1 LILHPGLTALVLAST
16 LICLMAIYSSYYGLR
31 ILKSWDLRSGSEV
44 QLALERRTYLISTVM
59 VNAFAFELAS
69 LFLLIYTAENLH
81 TLFVGAM
88 CAAGTLYANPF
99 GYPALILKLVVSILG
114 GIWLIINSADQK
126 AHDYPLIK
134 IKYTLLLVIT
144 PLAIAETVLLI
155 SYLINLRA
163 DIITSCCGALFSGQA
178 RPSARGFLNIPS
190 GTVLGSIFYLSVSL
204 TILSGL
210 YFYFKNRWGYPFSIL
225 SAATL
230 IVSIASL
237 IIYISPYF
245 YELPTHRCPFCI
257 LQREYNY
264 VGYLLYG
271 SVLCGSLAGM
281 GVGALEPFR
290 NVLSLKPVVP
300 PMQRRLA
307 LASVVLYVLFGATV
321 ILRMLT
327 TDFRP

>member
-1 LILHPGLTALVLAST
+1 MAL
-16 LICLMAIYSSYYGLR
+16 YSSYYGLR
-31 ILKSWDLRSGSEV
+31 ILKSWDLRSGSEL
-44 QLALERRTYLISTVM
+44 QLAFERRTYLISIVM
-59 VNAFAFELAS
+59 ANAFAFELAS
-69 LFLLIYTAENLH
+69 IFLLIYTAENLH

-88 CAAGTLYANPF
+88 CAAGTLYANSF
-99 GYPALILKLVVSILG
+99 GYPALVLKLVVAILG

-126 AHDYPLIK
+126 AHDYPLIR
-134 IKYTLLLVIT
+134 IKYALLLMIT
-144 PLAIAETVLLI
+144 PLVIAESVLLY

-163 DIITSCCGALFSGQA
+163 DIITSCCGTLFSGQA
-178 RPSARGFLNIPS
+178 RPSANGFLLVPS
-190 GTVLGSIFYLSVSL
+190 GAVLGSIFYMSVAL
-204 TILSGL
+204 TIFSGL
-210 YFYFKNRWGYPFSIL
+210 YFYLKGRWGYPFSIL

-230 IVSIASL
+230 IVSITAV

-257 LQREYNY
+257 LQREYGY

-271 SVLCGSLAGM
+271 SVLCGSLSGM

-290 NVLSLKPVVP
+290 NVPSLRPVVP

-307 LASVVLYVLFGATV
+307 LVSVILYILFMAAVL
-321 ILRMLT
+321 LRMLT